1 MNLPL
6 LLAEVMDK
14 EPSLKEVLLFQSIL
28 CLIALIACIYLARH
42 VRWSFLACIPVLLSL
57 VALTLGDIL
66 DPFVGPAIWEEA
78 GAAYV
83 YGICCG
89 AILMICLPLVGGVAG
104 AMHSHQLGA
113 GSN

>member
-14 EPSLKEVLLFQSIL
+14 EPSLKEVLFFQSIL
-28 CLIALIACIYLARH
+28 CLISIIACFFLAKH
-42 VRWSFLACIPVLLSL
+42 VRWLFLACIPVLLSL
-57 VALTLGDIL
+57 AAFLLGDIL

-78 GAAYV
+78 GPAYV

-89 AILMICLPLVGGVAG
+89 AIMMICIPIVGGIVG
-104 AMHSHQLGA
+104 VMHSHQLGA
-113 GSN
+113 ESY